1 MSYEKSNAFVG
12 LGLVLSIGNS
22 ASPVVFTEIGEVRGV
37 PTAPVF
43 KNDTTDVTNVQSVGG
58 VKEFLATLTDPGE
71 VAFSVNLVPGDA
83 GQQAVIAAGLAKT
96 RTPFQ
101 LTLPPESVE
110 VAGDVPGYWL
120 FTALVTEYQPEIPLD
135 KEASA
140 SIKLKISGLATFVP
154 ESV

>member
-12 LGLVLSIGNS
+12 LGLVLSIGNG
-22 ASPVVFTEIGEVRGV
+22 ASPIVYTEIGEVRGV
-37 PTAPVF
+37 PTAPGF

-83 GQQAVIAAGLAKT
+83 GQQALIAAGLSRT

-110 VAGDVPGYWL
+110 TPGDVPGYWL

-140 SIKLKISGLATFVP
+140 SIKLKISGLATWVP
-154 ESV
+154 EAV